1 MWNLLLLAGNPN
13 LILRIVLPEG
23 LAVSPGGS
31 HTVTDPLH
39 HPYPLQ
45 IKRLVNSSSMAGGGA
60 RASSSF
66 RCIIW
71 KPRGKPEPEKP
82 RVSFSLFR
90 FANYRHYTSDPARSG
105 RPTFENV
112 NSSQMSKSIID
123 FDDLIYLI
131 EKTARGSSQ
140 EKLKAQVDALS
151 IRLINYF
158 SSSCS
163 NRLTYSY
170 FNCQK
175 HQTQLNHTSE
185 LKLISEILRRVNC
198 LGGTPT
204 SCKSLGFH

>member
-1 MWNLLLLAGNPN
+1 
-13 LILRIVLPEG
+13 
-23 LAVSPGGS
+23 
-31 HTVTDPLH
+31 
-39 HPYPLQ
+39 
-45 IKRLVNSSSMAGGGA
+45 MAGGGA

-140 EKLKAQVDALS
+140 EKLKAQ
-151 IRLINYF
+151 
-158 SSSCS
+158 
-163 NRLTYSY
+163 
-170 FNCQK
+170 K